1 MPERPRVL
9 QMGPHPGNRGGMSA
23 ALSSLL
29 ESPLTDAYEL
39 EMLPTYRK
47 ADPLSRVLTFAG
59 SLLRLAL
66 WSLRGRGRIV
76 HVHVTVRGST
86 YRKAVCVL
94 AAKALRRRV
103 VFQSHSGA
111 KEIAYYRDRLSRPA
125 LALVRAGFRAADRV
139 VAVSEAGAEALRVA
153 YGISEVAVVPNAAPG
168 VAPFERPPSPNG
180 PEFVYLGGFANPAKG
195 ADILVEALEIGLASV
210 PDLRV
215 TLAGPGEVP
224 EPAAA
229 LFAAHPGLAWA
240 GWLEPEAKDEL
251 MRRAQVFVMSSR
263 SEGLP
268 MALLEAMAYRMAI
281 VTTSVGGI
289 PEVVADGVEALLVPA
304 DDAEAL
310 AAAIVRL
317 AGDAELR
324 ERLAAAARARAE
336 RLDDVEVARR
346 LEAIYASLLSG

>member
-29 ESPLTDAYEL
+29 ESPLADAYEL
-39 EMLPTYRK
+39 QMLPTYRR
-47 ADPLSRVLTFAG
+47 AAPLSRVVTFTG
-59 SLLRLAL
+59 SLLRLAF

-76 HVHVTVRGST
+76 HVHLTVRGST

-94 AAKALRRRV
+94 AAKAMRRRV
-103 VFQSHSGA
+103 VLQSHSGA
-111 KEIAYYRDRLSRPA
+111 KEIAYYRARLSRPA

-139 VAVSEAGAEALRVA
+139 VAVSEAGAEALRAA
-153 YGISEVAVVPNAAPG
+153 YEVSEVAVVPNAAPG
-168 VAPFERPPSPNG
+168 VAPFERQPTPADG
-180 PEFVYLGGFANPAKG
+180 PEFAYLGGFANPAKG
-195 ADILVEALEIGLASV
+195 ADTLVAALEIGLAAV
-210 PDLRV
+210 PGLRV

-229 LFAAHPGLAWA
+229 LIVAHPGIEWA
-240 GWLEPEAKDEL
+240 GWLEPEARDAL
-251 MRRAQVFVMSSR
+251 MRRAEVFVMSSR

-281 VTTSVGGI
+281 VTTRVGGI
-289 PEVVADGVEALLVPA
+289 PEVVDDDLEALLVPA
-304 DDAEAL
+304 DDAGAL

-317 AGDAELR
+317 AGDADLR
-324 ERLAAAARARAE
+324 QRLAAAARARAE

-346 LEAIYASLLSG
+346 LEAIYAELA